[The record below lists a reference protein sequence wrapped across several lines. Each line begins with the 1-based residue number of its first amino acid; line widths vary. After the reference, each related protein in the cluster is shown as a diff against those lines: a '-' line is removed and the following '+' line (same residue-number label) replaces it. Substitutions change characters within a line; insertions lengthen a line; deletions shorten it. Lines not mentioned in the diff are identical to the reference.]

1 MFVIL
6 TNNLS
11 RFEYA
16 LDNRYINEVE
26 IFSWKNRTQGV
37 GSEGRSF
44 HPVKLK
50 EIIKNINVSNIYG
63 PTDCEILGI
72 NQDSRIVAAK
82 DLFLCIKGS
91 RYNGHLYL
99 KQAAENGAVAA
110 LVEDLPADNHGL
122 TIIQVPSVD
131 EVIKEVAGTL
141 YDYPDRK
148 LKIIGVTG
156 TNGKTTTTYLLKNI
170 LENAGFK
177 VGLIGTIVNLIGS
190 QVVETQ
196 TAHNTTPGILD
207 LQMLFAKMVKAGV
220 EYVVM
225 EVSSHSIA
233 QSRISGLSF
242 RSGIFTN
249 ITQDHLDYHGTFEE
263 YLRVKTKFF
272 AGLPTVSW
280 AIINGD
286 DPHADYIMERTPA
299 QVITY
304 GIEKNAQIRAENIQ
318 LTPSG
323 ASYTATTPRGEIELH
338 LKLTGYFNIY
348 NSLGALSSALAL
360 GVSTENIKQG
370 LEGITGVPG
379 RFQLVPGAVKFGVI
393 VDFAHTPDGLE
404 NILKTGR
411 GLSPRRLLLVFGC
424 GGDRDRTKRPIMGA
438 IAAKMADFTII
449 TSDNPRSEN
458 PAEIIQEIEEG
469 FHKANPN
476 AQYLLEVDRASAIR
490 KIIAMAQPGDL
501 VLIAGKGHE
510 TDQIFADHTIHF
522 DDREIAAEAL
532 KEKNNG

>member
-1 MFVIL
+1 MKL
-6 TNNLS
+6 TEL
-11 RFEYA
+11 
-16 LDNRYINEVE
+16 
-26 IFSWKNRTQGV
+26 
-37 GSEGRSF
+37 
-44 HPVKLK
+44 
-50 EIIKNINVSNIYG
+50 IKNINVSNIYG
-63 PTDCEILGI
+63 TTDYEILGI
-72 NQDSRIVAAK
+72 NQDSRTVKTK
-82 DLFLCIKGS
+82 DLFICVKGA
-91 RYNGHLYL
+91 RYDGHQYL
-99 KQAAENGAVAA
+99 KQAAEKGAVAA
-110 LVEDLPADNHGL
+110 LVEDLPEDNCGL

-131 EVIKEVAGTL
+131 DVLKEVAGTF

-148 LKIIGVTG
+148 LKLIGVTG
-156 TNGKTTTTYLLKNI
+156 TNGKTTTTYLLKSI
-170 LENAGFK
+170 LEAAGFK
-177 VGLIGTIVNLIGS
+177 VGLIGTIVNLIGN
-190 QVVETQ
+190 QVVPTHS
-196 TAHNTTPGILD
+196 AHNTTPGVLD
-207 LQMLFAKMVKAGV
+207 LQMLFAQMVQAGV

-233 QSRISGLSF
+233 QSRIAGLSF

-272 AGLPTVSW
+272 AGLPMVSW
-280 AIINGD
+280 AIINRD
-286 DPHADYIMERTPA
+286 DTHAGYIIERTPA
-299 QVITY
+299 EVVTY
-304 GIEKNAQIRAENIQ
+304 GIEKDAQIRAEGIQ
-318 LTPSG
+318 LAPSG
-323 ASYTATTPRGEIELH
+323 ASYTATTPRGKIKLN
-338 LKLTGYFNIY
+338 LKLTGFFNIY
-348 NSLGALSSALAL
+348 NSLAALSSALVL
-360 GVSTENIKQG
+360 GIDAEAIKQG
-370 LEGITGVPG
+370 LEAVTGVPG

-449 TSDNPRSEN
+449 TSDNPRSED
-458 PAEIIQEIEEG
+458 PVGIIQEIEEG
-469 FHKANPN
+469 FYKTNPK
-476 AQYLLEVDRASAIR
+476 AQYLLEVDRAIAIR
-490 KIIAMAQPGDL
+490 KIIAMAEPGDL

>member
-1 MFVIL
+1 M
-6 TNNLS
+6 
-11 RFEYA
+11 
-16 LDNRYINEVE
+16 
-26 IFSWKNRTQGV
+26 
-37 GSEGRSF
+37 
-44 HPVKLK
+44 KLK
-50 EIIKNINVSNIYG
+50 EIIKNISVSNIYG
-63 PTDCEILGI
+63 TTDCEILGI

-110 LVEDLPADNHGL
+110 LVEDLPADNYGL

-131 EVIKEVAGTL
+131 EVVKEVAGTF

-177 VGLIGTIVNLIGS
+177 VGLIGTIVNLIGN
-190 QVVETQ
+190 QVVETHA
-196 TAHNTTPGILD
+196 AHNTTPGILD
-207 LQMLFAKMVKAGV
+207 LQMLFVQMVQAGV

-286 DPHADYIMERTPA
+286 DPHVDYIMERTPA

-323 ASYTATTPRGEIELH
+323 ASYIATTPRGKIQLN

-360 GVSTENIKQG
+360 GVSTEDIKQG
-370 LEGITGVPG
+370 LEGISGVPG

-449 TSDNPRSEN
+449 TSDNPRTEN